1 MGKLTALQVKALT
14 EPGRY
19 SDGDGLILKI
29 GPTGGRSWILRV
41 QVDGKRRD
49 IGLGNARSVSLKEAR
64 EAAGDLRKQARAGLD
79 PVAERR
85 RQAVVIPTF
94 REACKVVH
102 EELGRSWK
110 KGKHGDQWLTTL
122 ESYAWPKLGKLAVNE
137 IEGPL
142 IRDVLAEIWL
152 TKPETARRVKQ
163 RIGTVLDWCYVKG
176 FRSSEA
182 PMRSLS
188 KGLPRQPR
196 KDGNFAAMAYE
207 AVPQFL
213 SDLHDRQ
220 MSVSRLALELLILTA
235 TRSGEV
241 RGARWSEF
249 DADLTVWTIPA
260 ARMKAGKAHAIP
272 LSRQAADVVR
282 QARNLLARPFRPAVS
297 RARPQTPRGRS
308 QARGAGDV
316 GHDAAAA
323 GAGHGSL
330 GYGPRLSLEL
340 SRLGGRQNQP
350 SARGGRGCACSH
362 AREQGRSRLSAHR
375 LLRQAPRI
383 DAGLGGLLRSAN
395 SLRRAFRQHPL
406 PLDEGVDALDD
417 YPRRLADLDGLD
429 LAPANKVI
437 KLSATNPQHAHRI
450 GHPHRQSW
458 GDDIGMSRSVHR
470 HLLLPAYVRSRHR
483 SANTASN
490 NELHLY
496 SGVLQILVEEKC

>member
-94 REACKVVH
+94 REACKMVH

-176 FRSSEA
+176 LRSSEA

-282 QARNLLARPFRPAVS
+282 QARTFWLAHSDLLFPG
-297 RARPQTPRGRS
+297 QGR
-308 QARGAGDV
+308 R
-316 GHDAAAA
+316 
-323 GAGHGSL
+323 
-330 GYGPRLSLEL
+330 
-340 SRLGGRQNQP
+340 RLGADRKREEPVMSDMTLLQLV
-350 SARGGRGCACSH
+350 RGMGLSVTVHGFRSSFRDWVADKTGH
-362 AREQGRSRLSAHR
+362 PREVAEAALAHTLENKVEAAYR
-375 LLRQAPRI
+375 RT
-383 DAGLGGLLRSAN
+383 DFFDK
-395 SLRRAFRQHPL
+395 RRALMQ
-406 PLDEGVDALDD
+406 DWAD
-417 YPRRLADLDGLD
+417 YCVP
-429 LAPANKVI
+429 P
-437 KLSATNPQHAHRI
+437 TH
-450 GHPHRQSW
+450 
-458 GDDIGMSRSVHR
+458 
-470 HLLLPAYVRSRHR
+470 
-483 SANTASN
+483 
-490 NELHLY
+490 
-496 SGVLQILVEEKC
+496 

>member
-49 IGLGNARSVSLKEAR
+49 IGLGNARNVSLKEAR

-94 REACKVVH
+94 REACKMVH

-122 ESYAWPKLGKLAVNE
+122 ESYAWPKLGKLAVTE

-220 MSVSRLALELLILTA
+220 MCVSRLALELLILTA

-272 LSRQAADVVR
+272 LSRQAADVVQ
-282 QARNLLARPFRPAVS
+282 QARTFWLAHSDLLFPG
-297 RARPQTPRGRS
+297 QGR
-308 QARGAGDV
+308 R
-316 GHDAAAA
+316 
-323 GAGHGSL
+323 
-330 GYGPRLSLEL
+330 
-340 SRLGGRQNQP
+340 RLGADRKREEPVMSDMTLLQLV
-350 SARGGRGCACSH
+350 RGMGLSVTVHGFRSSFRDWVADKTSH
-362 AREQGRSRLSAHR
+362 PREVAEAALAHTLENKVEAAYR
-375 LLRQAPRI
+375 RT
-383 DAGLGGLLRSAN
+383 DFFDK
-395 SLRRAFRQHPL
+395 RRALMQ
-406 PLDEGVDALDD
+406 DWAD
-417 YPRRLADLDGLD
+417 YCVP
-429 LAPANKVI
+429 P
-437 KLSATNPQHAHRI
+437 TH
-450 GHPHRQSW
+450 
-458 GDDIGMSRSVHR
+458 
-470 HLLLPAYVRSRHR
+470 
-483 SANTASN
+483 
-490 NELHLY
+490 
-496 SGVLQILVEEKC
+496 

>member
-176 FRSSEA
+176 LRSSEA

-282 QARNLLARPFRPAVS
+282 QARTFWLAHSDLLFPG
-297 RARPQTPRGRS
+297 QGR
-308 QARGAGDV
+308 R
-316 GHDAAAA
+316 
-323 GAGHGSL
+323 
-330 GYGPRLSLEL
+330 
-340 SRLGGRQNQP
+340 RLGADRKREEPVMSDMTLLQLV
-350 SARGGRGCACSH
+350 RGMGLSVTVHGFRSSFRDWVADKTGH
-362 AREQGRSRLSAHR
+362 PREVAEAALAHTLENKVEAAYR
-375 LLRQAPRI
+375 RT
-383 DAGLGGLLRSAN
+383 DFFDK
-395 SLRRAFRQHPL
+395 RRALMQ
-406 PLDEGVDALDD
+406 DWAD
-417 YPRRLADLDGLD
+417 YCVP
-429 LAPANKVI
+429 P
-437 KLSATNPQHAHRI
+437 TH
-450 GHPHRQSW
+450 
-458 GDDIGMSRSVHR
+458 
-470 HLLLPAYVRSRHR
+470 
-483 SANTASN
+483 
-490 NELHLY
+490 
-496 SGVLQILVEEKC
+496 

>member
-49 IGLGNARSVSLKEAR
+49 IGLGNARSGSLKEAR

-176 FRSSEA
+176 LRSSEA

-282 QARNLLARPFRPAVS
+282 QARTFWLAHSDLLFPG
-297 RARPQTPRGRS
+297 QGR
-308 QARGAGDV
+308 R
-316 GHDAAAA
+316 
-323 GAGHGSL
+323 
-330 GYGPRLSLEL
+330 
-340 SRLGGRQNQP
+340 RLGADRKREEPVMSDMTLLQLV
-350 SARGGRGCACSH
+350 RGMGLSVTVHGFRSSFRDWVADKTGH
-362 AREQGRSRLSAHR
+362 PREVAEAALAHTLENKVEAAYR
-375 LLRQAPRI
+375 RT
-383 DAGLGGLLRSAN
+383 DFFDK
-395 SLRRAFRQHPL
+395 RRALMQ
-406 PLDEGVDALDD
+406 DWAD
-417 YPRRLADLDGLD
+417 YCVP
-429 LAPANKVI
+429 P
-437 KLSATNPQHAHRI
+437 TH
-450 GHPHRQSW
+450 
-458 GDDIGMSRSVHR
+458 
-470 HLLLPAYVRSRHR
+470 
-483 SANTASN
+483 
-490 NELHLY
+490 
-496 SGVLQILVEEKC
+496 

>member
-94 REACKVVH
+94 REACKMVH

-176 FRSSEA
+176 LRSSEA
-182 PMRSLS
+182 PMRSLA
-188 KGLPRQPR
+188 KGLPRQPK
-196 KDGNFAAMAYE
+196 KDSHFEAMAYE
-207 AVPQFL
+207 DVPQFL

-282 QARNLLARPFRPAVS
+282 QARTFWLAHSDLLFPG
-297 RARPQTPRGRS
+297 QGR
-308 QARGAGDV
+308 R
-316 GHDAAAA
+316 
-323 GAGHGSL
+323 
-330 GYGPRLSLEL
+330 
-340 SRLGGRQNQP
+340 RLGADRKREEPVMSDMTLLQLV
-350 SARGGRGCACSH
+350 RGMGLSVTVHGFRSSFRDWVADKTSH
-362 AREQGRSRLSAHR
+362 PREVAEAALAHTLENKVEAAYR
-375 LLRQAPRI
+375 RT
-383 DAGLGGLLRSAN
+383 DFFDK
-395 SLRRAFRQHPL
+395 RRALMQ
-406 PLDEGVDALDD
+406 DWAD
-417 YPRRLADLDGLD
+417 YCVP
-429 LAPANKVI
+429 P
-437 KLSATNPQHAHRI
+437 TH
-450 GHPHRQSW
+450 
-458 GDDIGMSRSVHR
+458 
-470 HLLLPAYVRSRHR
+470 
-483 SANTASN
+483 
-490 NELHLY
+490 
-496 SGVLQILVEEKC
+496 

>member
-94 REACKVVH
+94 REACKMVH

-137 IEGPL
+137 IEGPV

-213 SDLHDRQ
+213 SHLHDRQ
-220 MSVSRLALELLILTA
+220 MCVSRLALELLILTA

-272 LSRQAADVVR
+272 LSRQAADVVQ
-282 QARNLLARPFRPAVS
+282 QARTFWLAHSDLLFPG
-297 RARPQTPRGRS
+297 QGR
-308 QARGAGDV
+308 R
-316 GHDAAAA
+316 
-323 GAGHGSL
+323 
-330 GYGPRLSLEL
+330 
-340 SRLGGRQNQP
+340 RLGADRKREEPVMSDMTLLQLV
-350 SARGGRGCACSH
+350 RGMGLSVTVHGFRSSFRDWVADKTGH
-362 AREQGRSRLSAHR
+362 PREVAEAALAHTLENKVEAAYR
-375 LLRQAPRI
+375 RT
-383 DAGLGGLLRSAN
+383 DFFDK
-395 SLRRAFRQHPL
+395 RRALMQ
-406 PLDEGVDALDD
+406 DWAD
-417 YPRRLADLDGLD
+417 YCVP
-429 LAPANKVI
+429 P
-437 KLSATNPQHAHRI
+437 TH
-450 GHPHRQSW
+450 
-458 GDDIGMSRSVHR
+458 
-470 HLLLPAYVRSRHR
+470 
-483 SANTASN
+483 
-490 NELHLY
+490 
-496 SGVLQILVEEKC
+496 